1 MAKNWVV
8 AANNTEAKIFIL
20 APPAPR
26 LKDPDARQYSTA
38 ELPQSR
44 LVELEALEHPEGRLK
59 SQSIDADRPGRSFE
73 SAGMKRHA
81 MTREVDPKTQEAIA
95 FARQVAARLEGARRQ
110 GEVERLILVAA
121 PEFLGLLRANL
132 SSELRRML
140 EEEFSLDLVQMT
152 PHEIRAHLPETLF
165 SMPAK

>member
-1 MAKNWVV
+1 MAKNWIVV
-8 AANNTEAKIFIL
+8 ANNTKAKIFTL

-26 LKDPDARQYSTA
+26 LKDTEALQPPTDALS
-38 ELPQSR
+38 QSR
-44 LVELEALEHPEGRLK
+44 LVEFQALEHPEGRLK

-81 MTREVDPKTQEAIA
+81 MSREVDPKKQEAIT
-95 FARQVAARLEGARRQ
+95 FARQVAERLEGARLQ

-121 PEFLGLLRANL
+121 PEFLGLLRDNMT
-132 SSELRRML
+132 SELRRMI

-152 PHEIRAHLPETLF
+152 AHDIRAHLPETLF
-165 SMPAK
+165 PAK

>member
-8 AANNTEAKIFIL
+8 VANNTGARIFTP

-26 LKDPDARQYSTA
+26 LKDPQEIQYATE
-38 ELPQSR
+38 ELPPVR
-44 LVELEALEHPEGRLK
+44 LVEVEALEHPAGRLK
-59 SQSIDADRPGRSFE
+59 AQSFDADRPGRSFE

-81 MTREVDPKTQEAIA
+81 MSREFDPKKQEAIA
-95 FARQVAARLEGARRQ
+95 FAKRVAERLESARLQ

-121 PEFLGLLRANL
+121 PEFLGLLRDSL
-132 SSELRRML
+132 TPELQGMI
-140 EEEFSLDLVQMT
+140 EEEFSLDLVQMK

-165 SMPAK
+165 G